1 MIRLPGIIRKTLSVR
16 VSLTIV
22 SAIGVLL
29 AVALLIMLRYSWEA
43 IREEAVKDA
52 EQTLETTVEQI
63 DNVLLSVE
71 QTSGNFYWDLM
82 RHLDQPDRMYD
93 YCQRIIE
100 TNPNI
105 TGCAIAFEPHYYQEK
120 GQLFMAYYHRSTT
133 NGH

>member
-52 EQTLETTVEQI
+52 E
-63 DNVLLSVE
+63 
-71 QTSGNFYWDLM
+71 
-82 RHLDQPDRMYD
+82 
-93 YCQRIIE
+93 
-100 TNPNI
+100 
-105 TGCAIAFEPHYYQEK
+105 
-120 GQLFMAYYHRSTT
+120 
-133 NGH
+133 